1 MSPVTRKAIVISATV
16 TALIVIAFGF
26 FLDQTFAKVCGN
38 EILSEFV
45 SPDNSKKVV
54 VFQRDCGAT
63 TAFSTQASLLAI
75 TEKLPD
81 KGGNVFSA
89 DTNHGAA
96 PSRPGG
102 GPELRVRWEDR
113 NGLILEHHKATRIFK
128 AAQRIDEVEVRY
140 ETFRGTL
147 DNPPL
152 EPTTRLVP

>member
-26 FLDQTFAKVCGN
+26 FLYQTFAKVCGN

-81 KGGNVFSA
+81 EGGNVFSA

-96 PSRPGG
+96 PSGPGG

-113 NGLILEHHKATRIFK
+113 NGLILGHHKAARIFK
-128 AAQRIDEVEVRY
+128 ATQRIDRVEVRY
-140 ETFRGTL
+140 ETFK
-147 DNPPL
+147 
-152 EPTTRLVP
+152 